1 MPNVNFSSEYSKSIC
16 TGNCLI
22 LHVCK
27 FSLPLIKACIYISI
41 KNSTLK
47 DAAIIQFD
55 LSYEC
60 NLCQDFLLSKSQ
72 LVADGSG
79 HLSEDV
85 KLTIPRKLL

>member
-1 MPNVNFSSEYSKSIC
+1 M
-16 TGNCLI
+16 
-22 LHVCK
+22 H
-27 FSLPLIKACIYISI
+27 AYISI

-47 DAAIIQFD
+47 DAVIIQFD

-85 KLTIPRKLL
+85 KLTIPRELL

>member
-1 MPNVNFSSEYSKSIC
+1 M
-16 TGNCLI
+16 
-22 LHVCK
+22 CK